1 MRNTAIMIVGVG
13 GQGTLLTSRILGDV
27 AVSSGLDVKVS
38 EVHGMSQRGGSVVT
52 YVKMGEKVY
61 SPVIEKNEADILLC
75 FEQLEALRWIDY
87 AKKEASVIIN
97 TQKIDPM
104 PVIIGRAKYPEG
116 ILEKIK
122 ADYPHVTTVPALELA
137 KACGNIKAV
146 NVVMIGVMAKRT
158 DIDRDVWIKAIEK
171 TVKPQFVELNT
182 KAFMAGYDYIAEDHY
197 V

>member
-1 MRNTAIMIVGVG
+1 MIVGVG

-27 AVSSGLDVKVS
+27 AMSRGADVKVS

-52 YVKMGEKVY
+52 YVKLGDKVY

-87 AKKEASVIIN
+87 AKKDASIIIN
-97 TQKIDPM
+97 NQKIDPM
-104 PVIIGRAKYPEG
+104 PVIIGKAQYPQA
-116 ILEKIK
+116 ILEKIQK
-122 ADYPHVTTVPALELA
+122 DYENVVAVPALDLA

-158 DIDRDVWIKAIEK
+158 DIPKEIWQEAIRK
-171 TVKPQFVELNT
+171 TVKPQFVDINL
-182 KAFMAGYDYIAEDHY
+182 KAFEAGYSFSC
-197 V
+197 

>member
-27 AVSSGLDVKVS
+27 ALSSGLDVKVS

-52 YVKMGEKVY
+52 YVKMGEKIH

-87 AKKEASVIIN
+87 AKKDASVIIN
-97 TQKIDPM
+97 TQRIDPM
-104 PVIIGRAKYPEG
+104 PVIIGRAKYPES
-116 ILEKIK
+116 IIEKIQ
-122 ADYPHVTTVPALELA
+122 ADYKNVTAVPALDLA
-137 KACGNIKAV
+137 KDCGNIKAV

-158 DIDRDVWIKAIEK
+158 DIEKDVWLKAIEK
-171 TVKPQFVELNT
+171 TVKPQFVEINI
-182 KAFMAGYDYIAEDHY
+182 KAFMAGYNFKLD
-197 V
+197 